1 MRRYLLIAIAFV
13 TLTAPAGAET
23 TSQQQRMKDCNAQA
37 TEMTGS
43 ARKEF
48 MSRCLSGKSA
58 ATKQPH
64 CTNGKPCGDTCIAE
78 DKVCHQ

>member
-1 MRRYLLIAIAFV
+1 
-13 TLTAPAGAET
+13 
-23 TSQQQRMKDCNAQA
+23 MKDCNAQA

-58 ATKQPH
+58 TKQPH
-64 CTNGKPCGDTCIAE
+64 CTNGKPCGDTCIAK

>member
-1 MRRYLLIAIAFV
+1 
-13 TLTAPAGAET
+13 
-23 TSQQQRMKDCNAQA
+23 MKDCNAQA

-48 MSRCLSGKSA
+48 MSTCLSGKSA

-64 CTNGKPCGDTCIAE
+64 CTSGKPCGDTCIAK